1 MNENSRAAGPAT
13 PGRLTRRR
21 YKNDFMT
28 TAELIMRRFN
38 PNGLIGEDE
47 RGRVC
52 LIEDCVDDP
61 SDGRIYRIEIVA
73 TPDGRHALAYCRYN
87 PWGALNGG
95 EEYQT
100 GHVDSSGFLCLGPDH
115 RGKDVESSPY
125 ELSFVIKRARYWC
138 TAFSVLKE
146 TGEFPNL

>member
-1 MNENSRAAGPAT
+1 
-13 PGRLTRRR
+13 
-21 YKNDFMT
+21 MT